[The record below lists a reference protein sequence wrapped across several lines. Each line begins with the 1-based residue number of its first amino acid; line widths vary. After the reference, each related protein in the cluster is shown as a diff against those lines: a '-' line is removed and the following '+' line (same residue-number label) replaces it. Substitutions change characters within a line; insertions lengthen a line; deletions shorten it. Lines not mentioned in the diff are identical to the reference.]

1 MRKQLKERGNV
12 ANQNPNGQ
20 GKQTPVS
27 PQTPKQASQLKPPTE
42 EKIKEIVLET
52 LIELNLVPNAQ
63 KKKEITR

>member
-1 MRKQLKERGNV
+1 MRNQLKEKGKV
-12 ANQNPNGQ
+12 ANQNPSSQ
-20 GKQTPVS
+20 GKQTPS
-27 PQTPKQASQLKPPTE
+27 PQAPKQTSQPKPPTE